1 MAGESAAWRLD
12 EVAEYDSV
20 RELGNALIAL
30 LWARVESGDAAARR
44 AIVDVRTQILAADA
58 FSEVDVLELRRMLSR
73 RIVELRG

>member
-30 LWARVESGDAAARR
+30 LWARVQDGDAAARS
-44 AIVDVRTQILAADA
+44 AIVDVRVQMLAADG
-58 FSEVDVLELRRMLSR
+58 FSEAEVLELRRMLSG
-73 RIVELRG
+73 RIVELRR